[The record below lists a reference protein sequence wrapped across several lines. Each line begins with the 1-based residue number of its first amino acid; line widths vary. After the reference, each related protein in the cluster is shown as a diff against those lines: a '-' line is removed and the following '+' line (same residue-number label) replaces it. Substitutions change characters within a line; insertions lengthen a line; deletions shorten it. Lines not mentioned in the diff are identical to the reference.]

1 MVLEIGPL
9 IGAILV
15 LMLFSWFLYKQTLLY
30 DIAEGVLIGTGAGY
44 SFIMGIKAVRDNAV
58 LPLLRGE
65 VIWIVPI
72 LLGLVIYL
80 QLSTETIHFSRIPI
94 AIIIG
99 VGTGLSVRRV
109 LLAEILGQIRASMI
123 DFSALDT
130 VGVINSILILVGT
143 ITSIAYFTLSREH
156 TGAFGTFTKIG
167 RIYLMATFG
176 AMFGNGIFGNIAVVA
191 GRIDYILRGFG
202 LL

>member
-9 IGAILV
+9 VGATLI
-15 LMLFSWFLYKQTLLY
+15 LMLFSWFLYKQTVLY

-65 VIWIVPI
+65 TIWIIPI
-72 LLGLVIYL
+72 ILGVVIYL
-80 QLSTETIHFSRIPI
+80 QLSDETIHFSRIPI

-109 LLAEILGQIRASMI
+109 LLAEIIAQTRASMI

-130 VGVINSILILVGT
+130 VGIINAILVLVGT
-143 ITSIAYFTLSREH
+143 ITTIAYFTLSREQ
-156 TGAFGTFTKIG
+156 TGAFGTVTRIG
-167 RIYLMATFG
+167 RMYLMATFG
-176 AMFGNGIFGNIAVVA
+176 AMFGSAIFGNIAVVA
-191 GRIDYILRGFG
+191 GRVEEILRGFG